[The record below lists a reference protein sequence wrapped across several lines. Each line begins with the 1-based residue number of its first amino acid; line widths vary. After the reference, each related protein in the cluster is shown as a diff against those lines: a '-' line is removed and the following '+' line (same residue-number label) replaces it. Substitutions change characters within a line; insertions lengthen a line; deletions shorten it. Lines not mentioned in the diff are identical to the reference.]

1 MGVGRRE
8 DDSQFKRTFEIP
20 QREVHKRSGKD
31 GIPSTALQR
40 KPMYICMYTTSVY
53 TEVIRHKHT
62 CMHRCTIFSNQTDE
76 ARVHWAHLHQ

>member
-1 MGVGRRE
+1 MMIVSLNVHSKYLRE
-8 DDSQFKRTFEIP
+8 KR
-20 QREVHKRSGKD
+20 HKRSGKD

-53 TEVIRHKHT
+53 TKVILHKHT

-76 ARVHWAHLHQ
+76 ARAHWTHLHQ